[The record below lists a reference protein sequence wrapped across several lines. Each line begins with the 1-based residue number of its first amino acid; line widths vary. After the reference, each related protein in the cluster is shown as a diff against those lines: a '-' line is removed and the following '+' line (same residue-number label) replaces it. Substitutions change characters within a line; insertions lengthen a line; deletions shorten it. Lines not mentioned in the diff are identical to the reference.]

1 MTATQTFVQLFVH
14 AGNWDFQLNII
25 FLLLAIAYLLLTG
38 PLHRRFKNAEPVK
51 DWKKAVF
58 LSGLILYYFSLGS
71 PLNLL
76 GHEMFSMHMLQMAFL
91 YFVVPPLLLMGIPAY
106 LLRLILR
113 IKPVKMILSFF
124 TRPIFTLFLFNGT
137 MSFYHVPVVFDAIM
151 ASETLHI
158 VSHAILMFTA
168 ICMWWPIVAPV
179 PEIDNLKPLFKL
191 ALIFGNG
198 VLLTP
203 ACAMI
208 TFTNELLFNTY
219 AEMSQ
224 LVPLMSP
231 IHDQQ
236 LGGVIMKI
244 MQEIV
249 YITAISVVLVR
260 WIRSERAKDEQ
271 DLLELK
277 YQAQLNLSK
286 NEA

>member
-1 MTATQTFVQLFVH
+1 MTASQTFLQLFAYVS
-14 AGNWDFQLNII
+14 NWDFQLNLV
-25 FLLLAIAYLLLTG
+25 FLLAGIAYLLLTG
-38 PLHRRFKNAEPVK
+38 PVRCRFKNAEPVK
-51 DWKKAVF
+51 EWKKAVF
-58 LSGLILYYFSLGS
+58 LTGLILYYFSLGS

-76 GHEMFSMHMLQMAFL
+76 AHEMFSMHMLQMAFL
-91 YFVVPPLLLMGIPAY
+91 YFVVPPLLLLGLPAY

-113 IKPVKMILSFF
+113 VRMMKTILSFF

-137 MSFYHVPVVFDAIM
+137 MSFYHVPVVFDTIM
-151 ASETLHI
+151 ASEALHN
-158 VSHAILMFTA
+158 VSHVILMFTA
-168 ICMWWPIVAPV
+168 LCMWWPIVAPV
-179 PEIDNLKPLFKL
+179 PEMDRLKPLFKL

-224 LVPLMSP
+224 LVPLLSP

-249 YITAISVVLVR
+249 YITAISTVLVR
-260 WIRSERAKDEQ
+260 WIRSERAKDEKE
-271 DLLELK
+271 LLELK
-277 YQAQLNLSK
+277 YQAKLNLSK
-286 NEA
+286 NEL

>member
-1 MTATQTFVQLFVH
+1 MTASQTFVQLFAH
-14 AGNWDFQLNII
+14 ASNWNFRLNIF

-38 PLHRRFKNAEPVK
+38 PLQRRLKNAEPVK

-58 LSGLILYYFSLGS
+58 LTGLILYYFALGS
-71 PLNLL
+71 PLDLL
-76 GHEMFSMHMLQMAFL
+76 AHEMFSMHMLQMSFL
-91 YFVVPPLLLMGIPAY
+91 YFAVPPLLLLGLPAY
-106 LLRLILR
+106 LLRFILS
-113 IKPVKMILSFF
+113 IKPVKIIFSFF
-124 TRPIFTLFLFNGT
+124 TRPVLTLFLFNGT
-137 MSFYHVPVVFDAIM
+137 MSFYHVPIIFDTIM

-158 VSHAILMFTA
+158 VTHAILMFTA
-168 ICMWWPIVAPV
+168 LCMWWPIVAPV
-179 PEIDNLKPLFKL
+179 PEMDHLKPLFKL

-198 VLLTP
+198 ILLTP

-208 TFTNELLFNTY
+208 TFTNELLFDTY

-224 LVPLMSP
+224 LVPLLSP

-249 YITAISVVLVR
+249 YVTALSVVLAR
-260 WIRSERAKDEQ
+260 WIRSERVKDEQ
-271 DLLELK
+271 DLLELN

>member
-1 MTATQTFVQLFVH
+1 MTASETFVQLF
-14 AGNWDFQLNII
+14 AYTSNWDFQLNII
-25 FLLLAIAYLLLTG
+25 FLLIAIAYLFLTG
-38 PLHRRFKNAEPVK
+38 PLRRHFKNAKPVK
-51 DWKKAVF
+51 DWKKVIF
-58 LSGLILYYFSLGS
+58 LTGLMLYYFSFGS
-71 PLNLL
+71 PLDLL
-76 GHEMFSMHMLQMAFL
+76 AHEMFSMHMLQMSFL
-91 YFVVPPLLLMGIPAY
+91 YFAVPPLLLLGLPAY
-106 LLRLILR
+106 LFRLILR
-113 IKPVKMILSFF
+113 IKPVKMILIFF
-124 TRPIFTLFLFNGT
+124 TRPIFTLFFFNGT
-137 MSFYHVPVVFDAIM
+137 MSFYHVPIVFDAIM
-151 ASETLHI
+151 SSETLHI
-158 VSHAILMFTA
+158 VSHAILMFA
-168 ICMWWPIVAPV
+168 ALCMWWPIVAPV
-179 PEIDNLKPLFKL
+179 PELDQRKPLFKL

-224 LVPLMSP
+224 LVPLLSP

-249 YITAISVVLVR
+249 YITAISTVLVR
-260 WIRSERAKDEQ
+260 WIRSERAKDEK

-286 NEA
+286 NEV